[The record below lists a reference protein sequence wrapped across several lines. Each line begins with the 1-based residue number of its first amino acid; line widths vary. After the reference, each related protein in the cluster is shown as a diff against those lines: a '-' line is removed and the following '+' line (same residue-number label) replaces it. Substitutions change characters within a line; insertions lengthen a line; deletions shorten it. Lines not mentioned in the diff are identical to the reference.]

1 MLFILDF
8 MYGIGTEG
16 YPTLGAWKDAMV
28 SRPGVAG
35 YLADAEPVL
44 YEAVKMRVF
53 ICDTAVIKQT
63 LHSVLDTPYKN

>member
-8 MYGIGTEG
+8 MYGISGTEG

-44 YEAVKMRVF
+44 YEAVAAKMTRTVPRTTF
-53 ICDTAVIKQT
+53 S
-63 LHSVLDTPYKN
+63 HF

>member
-1 MLFILDF
+1 MNVLFILDF

-44 YEAVKMRVF
+44 YDAVMAK
-53 ICDTAVIKQT
+53 
-63 LHSVLDTPYKN
+63 L